1 MSMPRLLGI
10 SSIAVTRDCPH
21 LDTAQWAGPLL
32 NIPPAT
38 GLGTPQGE
46 VFIPGGCIL
55 QYYWM
60 PPPLTAYLTTL
71 CSSATV
77 SPPQS
82 RGVTNRSRHN
92 HSAHTEQFRG
102 DVYIHFS
109 KILFL
114 HWYFFTFFKILYI
127 LGIFLFPPSIYQKIV
142 NVTQVFIYNRI
153 NIDW

>member
-1 MSMPRLLGI
+1 MLGI

-92 HSAHTEQFRG
+92 HSAHTEQFGG
-102 DVYIHFS
+102 DVVVVHINFS
-109 KILFL
+109 KISYSY
-114 HWYFFTFFKILYI
+114 WYIYI
-127 LGIFLFPPSIYQKIV
+127 LGIFLLPPYTQRMLVGHKCWMILWE
-142 NVTQVFIYNRI
+142 NVRAISYTIE
-153 NIDW
+153 